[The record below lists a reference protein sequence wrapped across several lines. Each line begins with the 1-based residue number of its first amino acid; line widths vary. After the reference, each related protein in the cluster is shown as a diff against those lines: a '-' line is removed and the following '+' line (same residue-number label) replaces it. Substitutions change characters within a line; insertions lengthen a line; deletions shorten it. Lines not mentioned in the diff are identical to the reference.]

1 MDLSDFPTTAYP
13 LMVSRTLSLHTADT
27 AHAAWTLPSFQQ
39 FCPIALL
46 PLTPENLR
54 QLCG

>member
-1 MDLSDFPTTAYP
+1 MDLSDIPTTAYP

-27 AHAAWTLPSFQQ
+27 TCAAWTLPSFQH

-46 PLTPENLR
+46 PLTPENLM